1 MSDKKEVQLTKEQA
15 KERIEKLKKVIN
27 RHRYLY
33 HVLDK
38 SEISDAAF
46 DTLKNEL
53 EELEFKFPVL
63 ITNDSPTQRVGGKA
77 LVKFEKVSHKVPML
91 SLSDAFSEEELKE
104 WGLHYSKLWNIVKS
118 KEWANLID
126 EMLKNHE
133 VPLALIDDLKDY
145 SAYLKI
151 QRVYHLVISG
161 RMKEAG
167 ELLGLIG
174 PNRRYYSQI
183 LRWRLLSLM
192 PYSLINLVRTVRLK
206 SRKP

>member
-104 WGLHYSKLWNIVKS
+104 WETRIQKLIPGEKMNFFAELKLDGLAVSLEYKKGVFVRGSTRGDGKTGEDVTQNLKTIGSIPLKLRAPEG
-118 KEWANLID
+118 KE
-126 EMLKNHE
+126 
-133 VPLALIDDLKDY
+133 
-145 SAYLKI
+145 
-151 QRVYHLVISG
+151 
-161 RMKEAG
+161 
-167 ELLGLIG
+167 
-174 PNRRYYSQI
+174 RRRPS
-183 LRWRLLSLM
+183 
-192 PYSLINLVRTVRLK
+192 
-206 SRKP
+206 SRAPETRC